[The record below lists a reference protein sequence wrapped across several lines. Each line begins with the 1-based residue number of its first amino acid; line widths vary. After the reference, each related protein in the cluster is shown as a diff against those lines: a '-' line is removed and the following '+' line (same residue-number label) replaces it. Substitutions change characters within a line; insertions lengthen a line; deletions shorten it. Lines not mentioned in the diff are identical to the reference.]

1 MNLQRSRVEPHAAKL
16 TVEDFLLLDRAGAFD
31 RYSRTELIDG
41 VVYVMSPQHAE
52 HFTLKNLLYRRLADA
67 CDALGTGLE
76 AWSEGSI
83 DMSPHSVPEPDIFVT
98 NERPVKGLTRLDTV
112 VLAIEVSTTT
122 LSFDLGEK
130 ARIYGMGGL
139 PEYWVVDVE
148 GGVVHQMWASGPEG
162 YGERR
167 EVAWGER
174 IEAVTVE
181 GLAAETDGICIE

>member
-1 MNLQRSRVEPHAAKL
+1 MNLQRSRIEPRAAKL

-31 RYSRTELIDG
+31 RYAKTELIDG
-41 VVYVMSPQHAE
+41 VVYFMSPQHAE
-52 HFTLKNLLYRRLADA
+52 HYTVKVLLLRRLADA

-83 DMSPHSVPEPDIFVT
+83 DMSPHNVPEPDVFVT

-122 LSFDLGEK
+122 LRFDLGEK
-130 ARIYGMGGL
+130 ARIYSSGGV
-139 PEYWVVDVE
+139 PEYWVVDVA
-148 GGVVHQMWASGPEG
+148 GGTVHQMWAPGPER

-167 EVAWGER
+167 EVALGQR
-174 IEAVTVE
+174 IEAVTVA
-181 GLAAETDGICIE
+181 GLAVETDGLCIG